1 MEAWRRILFFDPLPP
16 LITAENEAIRYYA
29 RRDLLGEAVPS
40 IASLWELNEV
50 RRLLRK
56 QKDNGSWPYRG
67 ARRTYLR
74 SADNYDQLET
84 YRMVGELVEKF
95 GMTRD
100 HSAMRQAAEYLFRIR
115 RTRVISEVFT
125 ALSTLQTTLRQL
137 WSF

>member
-56 QKDNGSWPYRG
+56 QKDNDSWPYRG